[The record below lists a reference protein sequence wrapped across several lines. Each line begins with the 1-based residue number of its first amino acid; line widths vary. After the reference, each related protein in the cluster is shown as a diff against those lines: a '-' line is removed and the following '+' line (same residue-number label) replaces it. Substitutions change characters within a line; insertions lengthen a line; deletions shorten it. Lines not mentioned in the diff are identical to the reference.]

1 MTARLLVDG
10 LTVERGG
17 RPVVRAVSLEA
28 HAGQVLGVFGP
39 SGAGKSTLF
48 RALAGEIPARGAV
61 RLDGRPLDPLPVWR
75 RARAGLG
82 YVPQG
87 PSVLLDLSVR
97 DNLATFARL
106 SRSMEDPD
114 WWAARVGLAGRRD
127 VRAGSLS
134 GGERR
139 RLELAR
145 ALLARP
151 AALLCDEPFAG
162 LNPSAIAPIAGLLR
176 EAAAAGAA
184 VVLTDHHLDEALAV
198 CDRAA
203 LLLDGVIELTERA
216 DAFAAHPL
224 VRERYVGRGPA

>member
-1 MTARLLVDG
+1 MTERLVVDG

-17 RPVVRAVSLEA
+17 RPVVRALSLAARGGE
-28 HAGQVLGVFGP
+28 VLGVFGP
-39 SGAGKSTLF
+39 SGAGKSTVF

-61 RLDGRPLDPLPVWR
+61 RLDGRPLDALPVWR

-87 PSVLLDLSVR
+87 PSVLFDLSVR

-106 SRSMEDPD
+106 SGSMEDPD
-114 WWAARVGLAGRRD
+114 AWAARVGLADRRD
-127 VRAGSLS
+127 VRAGALS

-162 LNPSAIAPIAGLLR
+162 LNPAAIAPVAALLR
-176 EAAAAGAA
+176 EAAAGGAA
-184 VVLTDHHLDEALAV
+184 VVLTDHHLDEALGV
-198 CDRAA
+198 CDHAA
-203 LLLDGVIELTERA
+203 LLLDGVVELTSSAR
-216 DAFAAHPL
+216 DFAAHPL